1 MSDSPMRDQ
10 AEGIWRKRQGD
21 SRPTAATGSEPT
33 DASAIHDLQVHQ
45 IELELQNEELR
56 GSKAELENSRARYF
70 DLYDLAPV
78 GYCSING
85 QGHIVHCN
93 LTLADLLGVP
103 RSALMG
109 QSLFRFICRQDQD
122 HFYQACAKSPSS
134 TAADAAEPVELAFDC
149 ELQMARADGSTLW
162 VFLKAVE
169 EPQVDSDADPE
180 RPGLRIAVTDITLRK
195 QAQATLLDQQQQLRD
210 ANQHLELRVL
220 ARTQEL
226 EHARNV
232 AEAAMRSRGE
242 FLAKMSHE
250 IRTPL
255 NAIAGMAHLV
265 RRESLS
271 PLQSERLGKLE
282 HAGMHLLGIINDI
295 LDLAKIDA
303 EKLELE
309 TVPLQLQTIVS
320 NVLAMTD
327 ARAQE
332 KQLELVCEIA
342 TLPLNLVGDATRL
355 QQALLNY
362 LSNAIK
368 FTDAGRV
375 TLRVLL
381 QQQTEADALLLFEVV
396 DTGMGIPA
404 PALERLFTP
413 FEQADNTISRKH
425 GGSGL
430 GLAIT
435 RKLAQLMGGEA
446 GAHSV
451 PGVGSTF
458 WFTARFA
465 KGAMAPVLELPAL
478 DANAID
484 RLRARY
490 PGLRVL
496 VAEDEPVNSEIAS
509 ILLEDAGCVVQT
521 AEDGV
526 LALAMV
532 AKNTFDLIL
541 MDMQMPGMD
550 GLEAARHIRQMA
562 RYRDIPIIAMTANAF
577 VEDRERCM
585 AAGMNAFVT
594 KPVLPAI
601 LYTVMVHALA

>member
-1 MSDSPMRDQ
+1 
-10 AEGIWRKRQGD
+10 
-21 SRPTAATGSEPT
+21 
-33 DASAIHDLQVHQ
+33 
-45 IELELQNEELR
+45 
-56 GSKAELENSRARYF
+56 
-70 DLYDLAPV
+70 
-78 GYCSING
+78 
-85 QGHIVHCN
+85 
-93 LTLADLLGVP
+93 
-103 RSALMG
+103 
-109 QSLFRFICRQDQD
+109 
-122 HFYQACAKSPSS
+122 
-134 TAADAAEPVELAFDC
+134 
-149 ELQMARADGSTLW
+149 
-162 VFLKAVE
+162 
-169 EPQVDSDADPE
+169 
-180 RPGLRIAVTDITLRK
+180 
-195 QAQATLLDQQQQLRD
+195 
-210 ANQHLELRVL
+210 
-220 ARTQEL
+220 
-226 EHARNV
+226 
-232 AEAAMRSRGE
+232 
-242 FLAKMSHE
+242 
-250 IRTPL
+250 
-255 NAIAGMAHLV
+255 
-265 RRESLS
+265 
-271 PLQSERLGKLE
+271 
-282 HAGMHLLGIINDI
+282 
-295 LDLAKIDA
+295 
-303 EKLELE
+303 
-309 TVPLQLQTIVS
+309 
-320 NVLAMTD
+320 MTD

-368 FTDAGRV
+368 FTDTGRV

-451 PGVGSTF
+451 PGIGSTF

-484 RLRARY
+484 RLRTRY

-509 ILLEDAGCVVQT
+509 ILLEDAGCLVQT

-550 GLEAARHIRQMA
+550 GLEATRHIRQMA
-562 RYRDIPIIAMTANAF
+562 HYRDVPIIAMTANAF
-577 VEDRERCM
+577 VEDRERCI

-601 LYTVMVHALA
+601 LYTAMVHALA